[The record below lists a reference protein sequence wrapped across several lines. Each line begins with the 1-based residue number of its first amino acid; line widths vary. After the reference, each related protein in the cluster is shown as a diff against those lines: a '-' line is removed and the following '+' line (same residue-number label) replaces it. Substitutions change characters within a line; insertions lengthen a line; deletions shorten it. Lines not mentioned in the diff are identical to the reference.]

1 MFAEELPAGWVV
13 LPKRTCV
20 AASYVGVV
28 NERERLLEGLPV
40 DERRLDVGG
49 VSTVVLE
56 GGNGS
61 PLVLLHGGIECG
73 GAYWAPVIAQLA
85 DRHQLVVP
93 DVPGLGESAAVA
105 RLDQQAFNGWMQ
117 ALLEQTCD
125 QPPTLIAHSLVG
137 TLAARFAARHQRQL
151 HRLVLYGVPGIGP
164 YRLPIGL
171 RVTAVRFAVRPSEAN
186 MERFERRAFADLDS
200 VRRRDPD
207 WMHAFST
214 YTRSRA
220 RVPHVGRTM
229 RHLVATCTKQVHDRI
244 DVPTT
249 LLWGAKDR
257 FVPLSLAEEA
267 ASRIGW
273 PLRVIDETG
282 HVPHIERPDAFIE
295 EVTRT
300 QA

>member
-1 MFAEELPAGWVV
+1 MTA
-13 LPKRTCV
+13 
-20 AASYVGVV
+20 
-28 NERERLLEGLPV
+28 RERLLQCLPV
-40 DERRLDVGG
+40 DERRIDVND
-49 VSTVVLE
+49 VATVVLE
-56 GGNGS
+56 GGDGP
-61 PLVLLHGGIECG
+61 PLILLHGGIECG
-73 GAYWAPVIAQLA
+73 GAYWAPVIPQLA
-85 DRHQLVVP
+85 ERYQLVVP
-93 DVPGLGESAAVA
+93 DMPGLGESAAVA
-105 RLDQQAFNGWMQ
+105 RLDQQVFDGWLQ

-137 TLAARFAARHQRQL
+137 TLAARFAASHGDQL

-186 MERFERRAFADLDS
+186 MERFERRAFADLDP

-207 WMHAFST
+207 WMQAFST

-229 RHLVATCTKQVHDRI
+229 RHLVATCTKQVQDRI

-257 FVPLSLAEEA
+257 FVPLSLAAEA
-267 ASRIGW
+267 AGRLGW
-273 PLRVIDETG
+273 PLRVIDEAG
-282 HVPHIERPDAFIE
+282 HVPHIERPAAFVE

-300 QA
+300 QV

>member
-1 MFAEELPAGWVV
+1 MTA
-13 LPKRTCV
+13 
-20 AASYVGVV
+20 
-28 NERERLLEGLPV
+28 RERLLQGLPV
-40 DERRLDVGG
+40 DERRIDVND
-49 VSTVVLE
+49 VATVVLA
-56 GGNGS
+56 GGDGP
-61 PLVLLHGGIECG
+61 PLVLLHGGIQCG
-73 GAYWAPVIAQLA
+73 GAYWAPVIPQLA
-85 DRHQLVVP
+85 ERYQLVVP

-105 RLDQQAFNGWMQ
+105 RLDQQAFDGWLL

-125 QPPTLIAHSLVG
+125 RPPTLIAHSLVG
-137 TLAARFAARHQRQL
+137 TLAARFAASHGDQL
-151 HRLVLYGVPGIGP
+151 HRLVLYGVPGVGP
-164 YRLPIGL
+164 YRLPVGL
-171 RVTAVRFAVRPSEAN
+171 RVTAIRFAVHPSEAN

-249 LLWGAKDR
+249 LLWGAEDR
-257 FVPLSLAEEA
+257 FVPLSLAAEA
-267 ASRIGW
+267 AGRLGR
-273 PLRVIDETG
+273 PLRVIEEAG
-282 HVPHIERPDAFIE
+282 HVPHIERPAAFIE

-300 QA
+300 QG